1 MTKIDSNK
9 TCSKERNAFETLLV
23 SVDTSPWDAIYRAA
37 IGFAIPLTVSR
48 LWGEDALGWASVA
61 LLLGVLFMLRAF
73 PAAFRRSAP
82 FSGTVQSVW
91 AERRRLAKRYDSYQW
106 RKLFWI
112 GVGFALYT
120 ALSGRF
126 MISWIAVSLF
136 CLLSGAFG
144 LVRWRH
150 IQNDF
155 QRMPMKQA
163 QRG

>member
-1 MTKIDSNK
+1 MTKI
-9 TCSKERNAFETLLV
+9 CSKERNAFEALLV

-37 IGFAIPLTVSR
+37 FGFAIPLTVSR
-48 LWGEDALGWASVA
+48 LWRKDAVGWASVG

-82 FSGTVQSVW
+82 FSNTVRSVW

-112 GVGFALYT
+112 GVGFALYM
-120 ALSGRF
+120 ALAGRF
-126 MISWIAVSLF
+126 LISWIAVTSF
-136 CLLSGAFG
+136 CLLSGVFG
-144 LVRWRH
+144 LARWRH
-150 IQNDF
+150 IRNDF
-155 QRMPMKQA
+155 ERMPVKQT